1 VCGAHALPQQSICAS
16 TIRQRFEIL
25 KEYGMYL
32 TKIVRKEL
40 QASYHHADR
49 TRPRGFTLV
58 ELLVVIAII
67 GILVALLL
75 PAIQAARES
84 ARRMSCSNNLRQI
97 GVALHSYHDTYGSF
111 PPGAIHPAGVT
122 SKSWSIHAR
131 LLAFLEEENLQ
142 DLIDWSAPYSAQG
155 EVTRTRIDA
164 YICPSDPGDRERPD
178 GSITHYPLTYGV
190 NMGTWF
196 VFNPNNQA
204 GGDGL
209 VYPNSNTSFR
219 DVIDGTS
226 TTLAFAEV
234 KAWTPYLRD
243 GTNPGSPGTLA
254 PTVAAVSS
262 FGGNFKTNSGH
273 TEWVDAR
280 VHQTGFTGTFPPN
293 TEVPHSVSGALY
305 DVDFNSSREGN
316 TTDQLTYAT
325 VTSRSY
331 HPGGAQV
338 VLTDGSARFVLGDIE
353 LRTWR
358 ALTTRA
364 GAEVVEDY

>member
-1 VCGAHALPQQSICAS
+1 MCHIEGLGTESRR
-16 TIRQRFEIL
+16 TI
-25 KEYGMYL
+25 
-32 TKIVRKEL
+32 
-40 QASYHHADR
+40 DR
-49 TRPRGFTLV
+49 SRNSRHVGFTLV

-75 PAIQAARES
+75 PAVQAAREA

-97 GVALHSYHDTYGSF
+97 GVALHNYHDTYGAF

-142 DLIDWSAPYSAQG
+142 DLVDWTLPYSAQG
-155 EVTRTRIDA
+155 EITRTRVA
-164 YICPSDPGDRERPD
+164 TYLCPSEINDRARPD
-178 GSITHYPLTYGV
+178 GNITHYPLTYGA

-196 VFNPNNQA
+196 VFNPNNQT

-209 VYPNSNTSFR
+209 VYPNSKTSFR
-219 DVIDGTS
+219 DVLDGAS
-226 TTLAFAEV
+226 NTLAFAEV

-243 GTNPGSPGTLA
+243 GANPGASGNPA
-254 PTVAAVSS
+254 PAANAVSGL
-262 FGGNFKTNSGH
+262 GGNFKSNSGH
-273 TEWVDAR
+273 TEWVDGR

-293 TEVPHSVSGALY
+293 TEVPHSAGGALY
-305 DVDFNSSREGN
+305 DVDFNSSREGK
-316 TTDQLTYAT
+316 TTNRLTYAA

-338 VLTDGSARFVLGDIE
+338 VLTDGSARFVSEDIE
-353 LRTWR
+353 LTTWR

-364 GAEVVEDY
+364 GGEVVADY